1 MAEWRDIFEIPVIE
15 DKQKKTEKFLIER
28 KPWDGGIEISV
39 TRMKDNAKWGK
50 AISATEHKAWK
61 HIDDY
66 LVATRAGPHKRLLSA
81 IGVLGSGTSTFFA
94 GIFSWRRG
102 YASRL
107 LSELRRKGLI
117 DKLPPRKVTLIR
129 IPTPEEAT

>member
-1 MAEWRDIFEIPVIE
+1 MAWRDIFEIPVIE
-15 DKQKKTEKFLIER
+15 DKKEKTEKFLIER
-28 KPWDGGIEISV
+28 KPWDGGTEVNV
-39 TRMKDNAKWGK
+39 TRQRDGATWGK
-50 AISATEHKAWK
+50 AVSATEYKAWK

-81 IGVLGSGTSTFFA
+81 IGVLGIGTSTFFA
-94 GIFSWRRG
+94 GLFSWRRS

-107 LSELRRKGLI
+107 LSELRRKNLI
-117 DKLPPRKVTLIR
+117 DKLPARRITLIR